1 MAEDRFKIVF
11 GRMDKEIIE
20 QTELQTDAIRD
31 ALEQSSK
38 IKELI
43 EIIDDTTPIYEPLLY
58 SSS

>member
-11 GRMDKEIIE
+11 GHMDKEIIE

-43 EIIDDTTPIYEPLLY
+43 EIIDDATPIYEPLLY
-58 SSS
+58 SGS

>member
-11 GRMDKEIIE
+11 GHMDKEIIE
-20 QTELQTDAIRD
+20 QTDAIRD

-43 EIIDDTTPIYEPLLY
+43 EIIDDATPIYEPLLY
-58 SSS
+58 SGS

>member
-1 MAEDRFKIVF
+1 MAEDRFKIDWTH
-11 GRMDKEIIE
+11 GQRDNR

-43 EIIDDTTPIYEPLLY
+43 EIIDDATPIYEPLLY

>member
-11 GRMDKEIIE
+11 GHMDKEIIE

-43 EIIDDTTPIYEPLLY
+43 EIIDDATPIYEPLLY